1 MDCAS
6 SASGPVG
13 LDHLPHYFPY
23 LVRVARLA
31 LAHHYA
37 QIDPD
42 DVVQDVL
49 LRVVRRW
56 PLLRFADGRAL
67 AGYLHRAVINR
78 ARDAQRQA
86 PRWVDAE
93 LDTMFSPRPTA
104 LDGLVADEC
113 RRRCVIAL
121 REMRAG
127 DRRVLVGRVVE
138 SLSYQD
144 LAARTGHATAD
155 AARKATGRALGRL
168 KERLTAGD

>member
-1 MDCAS
+1 MEHAAAS
-6 SASGPVG
+6 SPVV
-13 LDHLPHYFPY
+13 LDHLPQYFPY
-23 LVRVARLA
+23 LVRVARQA
-31 LAHHYA
+31 LAPRYA

-49 LRVVRRW
+49 VRVIRRW

-93 LDTMFSPRPTA
+93 LDSMLSPRPTA
-104 LDGLVADEC
+104 LEGLVAEEWS
-113 RRRCVIAL
+113 RRCGAAL

-127 DRRVLVGRVVE
+127 DRRVLVGRVVH

-144 LAARTGHATAD
+144 LAARTGHTTAD
-155 AARKATGRALGRL
+155 AARKATGRALVRL
-168 KERLTAGD
+168 RQRVE